1 MKTNLELYRGCLEE
15 YKKICDKKYDTEETY
30 TLSSTLLRLLELQ
43 AFSVIKDEYPEL
55 NKYLFCN
62 VKIDMDHIINCGGCS
77 SDYFAYDFV
86 ITTIESMSAC
96 DKFNVENN
104 KNIILDGKTYFIKN
118 NKTIEVSHNS
128 FIKVSPDVF
137 IKNAVLLTKEEV
149 EKEIENVFKSKKEE
163 LIPFSEYRNTK
174 DFALLFNYGDNDFG
188 GVIEDCAKEFCNR
201 YNYQLDTID
210 CTYHDKEVYG
220 KEFYDSLI
228 DSQIKDLTKFENVD
242 FIKEFFKTF
251 LFSFDLMDNMGG
263 YNRIHFQTFKDAL
276 ENTQKTIEY
285 LKLDEDYE
293 VFNLD
298 DTKDTFKRFVVGTK
312 EDILKELEKRGHKDE
327 ESERP
332 REFPVWNNGETLICY
347 MKNGCLTYI
356 IR

>member
-1 MKTNLELYRGCLEE
+1 
-15 YKKICDKKYDTEETY
+15 
-30 TLSSTLLRLLELQ
+30 
-43 AFSVIKDEYPEL
+43 
-55 NKYLFCN
+55 
-62 VKIDMDHIINCGGCS
+62 
-77 SDYFAYDFV
+77 
-86 ITTIESMSAC
+86 
-96 DKFNVENN
+96 
-104 KNIILDGKTYFIKN
+104 
-118 NKTIEVSHNS
+118 
-128 FIKVSPDVF
+128 
-137 IKNAVLLTKEEV
+137 
-149 EKEIENVFKSKKEE
+149 
-163 LIPFSEYRNTK
+163 
-174 DFALLFNYGDNDFG
+174 
-188 GVIEDCAKEFCNR
+188 
-201 YNYQLDTID
+201 
-210 CTYHDKEVYG
+210 
-220 KEFYDSLI
+220 
-228 DSQIKDLTKFENVD
+228 
-242 FIKEFFKTF
+242 
-251 LFSFDLMDNMGG
+251 MDNMGG

>member
-1 MKTNLELYRGCLEE
+1 MKTSLELYRDSLKE
-15 YKKICDKKYDTEETY
+15 YNKFCNKKYITEETY
-30 TLSSTLLRLLELQ
+30 GPSSTLLRLLELQ
-43 AFSVIKDEYPEL
+43 AISVIKDEYPEL
-55 NKYLFCN
+55 NKYPFCN
-62 VKIDMDHIINCGGCS
+62 VKIDMNHIISYGGCS
-77 SDYFAYDFV
+77 SDDFSYDFV
-86 ITTIESMSAC
+86 ITKIESMNAC

-104 KNIILDGKTYFIKN
+104 KNIILYGNTFFIKN
-118 NKTIEVSHNS
+118 KKTIEVSYNS

-137 IKNAVLLTKEEV
+137 IKNAVILLNEEV
-149 EKEIENVFKSKKEE
+149 EKEIENVFKLEE
-163 LIPFSEYRNTK
+163 ESIPFSEYRNTK

-188 GVIEDCAKEFCNR
+188 GIIEECAKEFCDR
-201 YNYQLDTID
+201 YNYHLDGID
-210 CTYHDKEVYG
+210 YTYHDKEVYG
-220 KEFYDSLI
+220 RNYDSLI
-228 DSQIKDLTKFENVD
+228 DFQIKDLTEFENVD

-251 LFSFDLMDNMGG
+251 LFSFDLMGNIGG

-293 VFNLD
+293 VINLD
-298 DTKDTFKRFVVGTK
+298 GTKNTFKRFVVGTK

-327 ESERP
+327 ESDRP

-347 MKNGCLTYI
+347 MKNGYLIYI